1 MSKKLWTFVRTERFV
16 DQFREFDGRDKRL
29 EQFMLII
36 EWALAHNPRMG
47 KQTATADIWAIN
59 SRYLRYDVTVYY
71 SFNDHQI
78 ILEGA
83 MLEESPDSP
92 ADE

>member
-1 MSKKLWTFVRTERFV
+1 
-16 DQFREFDGRDKRL
+16 
-29 EQFMLII
+29 
-36 EWALAHNPRMG
+36 MG

-78 ILEGA
+78 FLEGV
-83 MLEESPDSP
+83 MLEESTDSLY
-92 ADE
+92 EE